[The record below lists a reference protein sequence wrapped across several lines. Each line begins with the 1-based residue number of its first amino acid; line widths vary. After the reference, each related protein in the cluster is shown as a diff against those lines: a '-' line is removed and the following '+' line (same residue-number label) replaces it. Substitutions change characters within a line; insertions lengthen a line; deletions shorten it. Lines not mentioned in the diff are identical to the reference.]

1 MRRGAVSAFQRWQFR
16 DARPNRSA
24 RVLSRLLGIAFAAG
38 IGPNQA
44 ATIEVRGRKTGR
56 NIAFPVTVVN
66 YGADRYLV
74 AMLGDRTN
82 WVGNVRADNHAVL
95 RQGRRENVSL
105 VEDFSGNRAAI
116 LRRYLKLAPG
126 ARPFFP
132 IDRRAPLGDFEGIV
146 ESIQCFGSPQ
156 LSEGRAVHAQQ
167 RPPLMDSSN
176 GDNPCGRRWANRLA
190 TTP

>member
-1 MRRGAVSAFQRWQFR
+1 MMRRGALSAFQRWQFR
-16 DARPNRSA
+16 DARPNGSA
-24 RVLSRLLGIAFAAG
+24 RVLSRLLGIAFGAG

-56 NIAFPVTVVN
+56 KISFPVAVVD

-82 WVGNVRADNHAVL
+82 WVRNVRADNHAVL

-116 LRRYLKLAPG
+116 SRRYLKLAPG
-126 ARPFFP
+126 ARPFLP

-146 ESIQCFGSPQ
+146 EEYPVFRVAPAI
-156 LSEGRAVHAQQ
+156 
-167 RPPLMDSSN
+167 
-176 GDNPCGRRWANRLA
+176 
-190 TTP
+190 